1 MTDFLT
7 AEQIK
12 ARHPDRVTGSAMDAR
27 ARARQRVEAAGQSAP
42 WQALGRRFAIG
53 CVALEITQRCNLDC
67 TYCYLSETSEAL
79 RDIPLAEVFRRI
91 ELIHQHYG
99 DGTDIQVTG
108 GEPTLR
114 ARAELLAIVRYI
126 VTKRMRATLLTNGI
140 RATRGLL
147 VELVEAGLTDVAF
160 HVDLTQRRPHFTS
173 EIALNQVRKEYLER
187 ARGLPLSVFFN
198 TTICEENRLELPS
211 LVQFFKQ
218 HCDTVRM
225 CSFQIGANTGRGIGR
240 VQRALLPHDII
251 RDIET
256 GMGAQ
261 LNFDAAGTGPR
272 ACNRYGFALVI
283 NGNAYDLFEDGAFV
297 QRMVAETADVYFDR
311 RHWRRAVW
319 TMLRFLFTHPRLLGR
334 ALKCAGKLAWRAKV
348 DLLAARGRI
357 RKLSFFVHHFMAA
370 DALEAS
376 RIDACSFMVMTP
388 DGPLSMCLHN
398 AKRDDYLLVPAQVRQ
413 GDTLKFWDPVSGRL
427 QARLPS
433 KLEVKLTRK
442 TARGGARAA
451 LNDPPRSIH
460 AER

>member
-7 AEQIK
+7 TEQIK
-12 ARHPDRVTGSAMDAR
+12 ARHPDGVAESATDAR
-27 ARARQRVEAAGQSAP
+27 ARARARVEAAGQWAP

-91 ELIHQHYG
+91 DLIHRHYG

-114 ARAELLAIVRYI
+114 ARPELLAIVRYI
-126 VTKRMRATLLTNGI
+126 VAKRMRATLLTNGI

-160 HVDLTQRRPHFTS
+160 HVDLTQQRPRFTS
-173 EIALNQVRKEYLER
+173 EIALNHVRKEYLER

-218 HCDTVRM
+218 HCATVRM

-240 VQRALLPHDII
+240 VQRALMPHHII

-261 LNFDAAGTGPR
+261 LNFEAAGTGPR

-283 NGNAYDLFEDGAFV
+283 NGNAYDLFEDGEFV
-297 QRMVAETADVYFDR
+297 QRMLAETADVYFDR

-319 TMLRFLFTHPRLLGR
+319 AMLRFLATHPRLLGR

-376 RIDACSFMVMTP
+376 RIEACSFMVMTP

-413 GDTLKFWDPVSGRL
+413 GETLKFWDPVSGRL

-442 TARGGARAA
+442 TARGGAKAA
-451 LNDPPRSIH
+451 LNDPPLSVR
-460 AER
+460 AEH